1 MKKTIKYLFIF
12 SLMMC
17 LSPPITA
24 QIDSIDLYE
33 LNLSQLS
40 KIKITS
46 ATKVKQSIY
55 EIPSTVVVITENE
68 IKERGYFTFEEVL
81 STLSGFQFRNIQGIN
96 SYVFQRGIP
105 NQNNLILVLIDG
117 VQVNEL
123 NSGGFYSGGLYNLS
137 NIERIEVIYGPASVA
152 YGTNAISGIINI
164 ITKSAMEKQLN
175 VKALV
180 GTFNT
185 SGLDFSYSY
194 IDDKKDYGVLFS
206 GVIKKTDK
214 ANLKGQ
220 EGDFNWTD
228 KLDNYEKDYSFDL
241 KFQCNEFSFGTNFMQ
256 KQSSTATLFK
266 SYGTIYRDYGTLW
279 NIRFI
284 NNYLKYNKKISDKF
298 NLTSILYN
306 RNTTV
311 LDNTLYVITDTAQ
324 VGYYRPNNLT
334 GFESILNFELNP
346 TCAIISGFTFEY
358 ERLAEKFSVSYSNSP
373 DSKPL
378 SPVSPVMLKNNLL
391 SFFLEPKYS
400 PLENLFISGGIRY
413 DNSSVYN
420 QVITPRLGLS
430 YIYDNYVFRIS
441 YSEAFRA
448 PKPWDYT
455 DGLGNSSLK
464 PEKMKSIETSIEYSL
479 SNDLIMNL
487 SVYKNLLSQ
496 GIIKESNSSGYRWVN
511 SGEVNTDGIELG
523 FKYEGNGIKSFF
535 NYTFTQSYDENKKFI
550 SEISKHIANVGV
562 TYAFD
567 RNFMINL
574 LASYTGERENP
585 EFIYSINSRTISPYF
600 LLNGTISFLDFY
612 GFNVQLI
619 VKNIL
624 DKEYYHTSNRTPS
637 RYRQS
642 QRTFMFSVNYSLF

>member
-1 MKKTIKYLFIF
+1 MKKTIKYLLIF
-12 SLMMC
+12 SFMIC
-17 LSPPITA
+17 LSPSVTA

-55 EIPSTVVVITENE
+55 EIPSKVVVITGNE

-81 STLSGFQFRNIQGIN
+81 SSLPGFQFRNIQGIN

-123 NSGGFYSGGLYNLS
+123 NSGGFYAGGLYNLS

-175 VKALV
+175 VKALA

-185 SGLDFSYSY
+185 SSLDFSYCY
-194 IDDKKDYGVLFS
+194 VDDKNDYGVLFS
-206 GVIKKTDK
+206 GVIKRTDK

-220 EGDFNWTD
+220 KGDFNWTD
-228 KLDNYEKDYSFDL
+228 KLDNFEKDYSFDL

-266 SYGTIYRDYGTLW
+266 SFGTIYRDYGTLW

-284 NNYLKYNKKISDKF
+284 NNYLKYNKKISEKL
-298 NLTSILYN
+298 NLTSTLYN

-346 TCAIISGFTFEY
+346 YFSVVSGFAFEY
-358 ERLAEKFSVSYSNSP
+358 ERLAERFSVSYSNSP
-373 DSKPL
+373 DNKPLPPL
-378 SPVSPVMLKNNLL
+378 SPKMLKNNLL
-391 SFFLEPKYS
+391 SFFLEPKFA
-400 PLENLFISGGIRY
+400 PLENLFISGGIRF

-420 QVITPRLGLS
+420 QVLTPRLGLS
-430 YIYDNYVFRIS
+430 YIYNNYVFRIS

-448 PKPWDYT
+448 PKPWD
-455 DGLGNSSLK
+455 
-464 PEKMKSIETSIEYSL
+464 
-479 SNDLIMNL
+479 
-487 SVYKNLLSQ
+487 
-496 GIIKESNSSGYRWVN
+496 
-511 SGEVNTDGIELG
+511 
-523 FKYEGNGIKSFF
+523 
-535 NYTFTQSYDENKKFI
+535 
-550 SEISKHIANVGV
+550 
-562 TYAFD
+562 
-567 RNFMINL
+567 
-574 LASYTGERENP
+574 
-585 EFIYSINSRTISPYF
+585 
-600 LLNGTISFLDFY
+600 
-612 GFNVQLI
+612 
-619 VKNIL
+619 
-624 DKEYYHTSNRTPS
+624 
-637 RYRQS
+637 
-642 QRTFMFSVNYSLF
+642 